1 MNDGTSRPKKAD
13 ESSTSPVL
21 ADIRE
26 ALGELVGYH
35 LRRASVYDMNGA
47 VAALE
52 PEGARPITMSVL
64 LSIVENP
71 GRTSAD
77 ICRTLAIKRANIVAL
92 LQVLEAKG
100 LFRRADD
107 PADQRI
113 QRLYPT
119 PEGIETAR
127 HWLGL
132 VQAHEARILQRL
144 SQKERRELRRLLQ
157 LVWADEASD
166 DN

>member
-1 MNDGTSRPKKAD
+1 MHEKTSRPMKSDQSDAAP
-13 ESSTSPVL
+13 ELSE
-21 ADIRE
+21 IRE

-64 LSIVENP
+64 ISIVEHP

-100 LFRRADD
+100 LFSRADD

-119 PEGIETAR
+119 QAGIATAH
-127 HWLGL
+127 HWLQL
-132 VQAHEARILQRL
+132 VQAHEDRILARM
-144 SQKERRELRRLLQ
+144 SQDERRELRRLLQ
-157 LVWADEASD
+157 LVWADEVAD
-166 DN
+166 EA